1 MSRRTGD
8 TRVAILDAARSLYEA
23 QGYFGV
29 GMEAVAKKAGVSRR
43 AVYLHF
49 ASKADLL
56 GALHERVFA
65 QDVGPV
71 QDRLGLWEA
80 ATAKEGLDVWVA
92 ATTEVAPRIMGI
104 AKALSA
110 ARLADPDVDET
121 WRAPRAGRH
130 GDCLRMVK
138 WLKREGELKAGMSVG
153 HAADVLFTL
162 ASLWSYDSLVNNCGW
177 SPRQYERWLRQT
189 LRRELL
195 DAGA

>member
-1 MSRRTGD
+1 MSRSIGD
-8 TRVAILDAARSLYEA
+8 TRVAILDAARSLYET

-29 GMEAVAKKAGVSRR
+29 GLEAVAKKAGVSRR
-43 AVYLHF
+43 AIYLHF
-49 ASKADLL
+49 ESKAELL

-71 QDRLGLWEA
+71 HDRLGLWEA
-80 ATAKEGLDVWVA
+80 ATAKEGLDIWVA
-92 ATTEVAPRIMGI
+92 ANTEVAPRIMGI

-110 ARLADPDVDET
+110 ARLVDPDVEET

-138 WLKREGELKAGMSVG
+138 WLKRDGELKAGMSVG

-162 ASLWSYDSLVNNCGW
+162 ASLWGYDSLVNNCGW

-189 LRRELL
+189 LRQALL
-195 DAGA
+195 DAGD